1 VAQEVTPG
9 IYWGDFYQP
18 RLFTIL
24 CDDWFKIMHKTG
36 TAYAPLERPMTVILK
51 WADVTDGVL
60 AVKGPQA
67 DETKEPSVL

>member
-1 VAQEVTPG
+1 MLEIV
-9 IYWGDFYQP
+9 Y
-18 RLFTIL
+18 RS
-24 CDDWFKIMHKTG
+24 G
-36 TAYAPLERPMTVILK
+36 TAYAPVDRPKMVILK